1 MKTGPKFDQALA
13 YAARIHRGQLRK
25 GTGIPYISHLLAVT
39 AIALEH
45 GATETEAIGAVLH
58 DAAEDAGG
66 LRQVAV
72 IRRKFGPRVAAIV
85 AGCSDTFVTPKPPWE
100 ERKTAYLAH
109 LKTASAS
116 VQLVSASDKLH
127 NIRSIQADY
136 AVIGEK
142 VWQKFSSSKANT
154 LWYYRSLASIYLAA
168 KPRSAAFR
176 QLAGKVDATVRAVHR
191 AAGVRHR

>member
-1 MKTGPKFDQALA
+1 MKTSSKFDHALA

-25 GTGIPYISHLLAVT
+25 DTGIPYISHLLAVT

-66 LRQVAV
+66 LRQIAA
-72 IRRKFGPRVAAIV
+72 IKRKFGPRVAAIV
-85 AGCSDTFVTPKPPWE
+85 AGCSDTFVTPKPPWK

-109 LKTASAS
+109 LRKASAS

-127 NIRSIQADY
+127 NIRSIAADLEL
-136 AVIGEK
+136 VGEML
-142 VWQKFSSSKANT
+142 WERFSSSKADT
-154 LWYYRSLASIYLAA
+154 LWYYRSLAAIYLQA

-176 QLAGKVDATVRAVHR
+176 RLAAKVDAQVRAVHR
-191 AAGVRHR
+191 AAGVRHG